1 MTNEDLNAIRL
12 IMRDEISNQL
22 DPINKRLDRMDNRL
36 DGIDKR
42 LDKMDEQFVEVKEQ
56 LQDIDTAIGMLAD
69 WADNVG
75 VITRV
80 PFASGQK

>member
-1 MTNEDLNAIRL
+1 MTNEDLNAISAL
-12 IMRDEISNQL
+12 L
-22 DPINKRLDRMDNRL
+22 DAKFDSMKNELSKEMDSKLDSIRKEMNEHFEKVD
-36 DGIDKR
+36 
-42 LDKMDEQFVEVKEQ
+42 EQ
-56 LQDIDTAIGMLAD
+56 LQDIDSAIGMLAD